1 MRIIDLYL
9 ESRLD
14 DCLLQE
20 ANLRNLYTKSVNETP
35 KIAQRGQS
43 LARKVRYFGLS
54 KDGTLNFKV
63 ASQSV
68 PGGFYYAYI
77 EAPDVIRLADVVE
90 EGDHLTEADFNR
102 LLTMKGFRVHCSDP
116 SFLYWSFQY
125 MATQGNYEVEPE
137 TRAPKRNNTLL
148 QGALCKHLVAVV
160 KNIYENKKM
169 RLDILHDIENY
180 LRMIIGWDYEDYQQL
195 NHAKQIQQQN
205 RAVKWKNKPSDYMN
219 DYFARKA
226 KNHQFLDD
234 HDIKKSLKK
243 EMNKFITTNPQ
254 ASVDDFLRSYFQMTQ
269 KAFAED
275 MQIPEDSVIDYF
287 EELGFSEKKDK
298 VIAKREQ
305 KEIVKQHVLNKPT
318 NQSGVKSNILTKDSE
333 QLTES
338 EIGRTLY
345 HCSGDKIEQF
355 DTEHFGKSSLGGT
368 TYGDGIY
375 FCSTPEDAKN
385 YSSPRKPYIYKS
397 IVNCNNV
404 ISAQEYNKILNN
416 EDKLRDYDGTVWNAK
431 ERRNIMLN
439 HNIDAV
445 DDLPSEF
452 VVFNLDCIKSVS
464 LHEII
469 RESDLWKR
477 LKPKINSGDYDER
490 CVSYWKEQIK
500 KGNHRP
506 ILVNEDGEISD
517 GNHTLTAYQEL
528 GIKPPMLYK
537 GLRKDFFAAAKAGKF
552 DGQKMIEY
560 MIDNGQATLVENET
574 KSYLTPKQAH
584 EKYLEYLE
592 GHIGNVREAVELIIK
607 CCDDD
612 DFIQEEAE
620 TLRNIASDHDKSKYE
635 EMEFM
640 PYLHHFYP
648 TRPEE
653 EQMTEEFEMAC
664 KHHIATNK
672 HHWDFWLDP
681 QTFELK
687 DISDERDYK
696 LHCVE
701 RVADWLAMAA
711 QHEEDKSIWYEM
723 NKKAMKMPE
732 WAFEFIENI
741 YKKLPDDYYLNLSY
755 KGTRGKLDE
764 KEEI

>member
-9 ESRLD
+9 ESKKNA
-14 DCLLQE
+14 LLQE
-20 ANLRNLYTKSVNETP
+20 ANLRKLYTKSVNETP
-35 KIAQRGQS
+35 KIAQKGQT
-43 LARKVRYFGLS
+43 LAGRVRYFGLS

-63 ASQSV
+63 ASQTVS
-68 PGGFYYAYI
+68 GGFYYAYI
-77 EAPDVIRLADVVE
+77 EAPDVLRLGDVIE

-102 LLTMKGFRVHCSDP
+102 LLTMNGFRIHCSDP

-125 MATQGNYEVEPE
+125 MATKGNYEIEPE

-148 QGALCKHLVAVV
+148 QGALCKHLVGVI

-169 RLDILHDIENY
+169 RLEIIHDIENY
-180 LRMIIGWDYEDYQQL
+180 LRMIMGLDYEDYQQL

-234 HDIKKSLKK
+234 HDIKKSLKR

-269 KAFAED
+269 KAFADD
-275 MQIPEDSVIDYF
+275 MKIPEDSVIDYF
-287 EELGFSEKKDK
+287 DELGFNEKKEK
-298 VIAKREQ
+298 VAAKRAQ
-305 KEIVKQHVLNKPT
+305 RNIVKSQTVSPKQNT
-318 NQSGVKSNILTKDSE
+318 NSGVKSSILTKDSE
-333 QLTES
+333 QL
-338 EIGRTLY
+338 
-345 HCSGDKIEQF
+345 H
-355 DTEHFGKSSLGGT
+355 
-368 TYGDGIY
+368 
-375 FCSTPEDAKN
+375 
-385 YSSPRKPYIYKS
+385 
-397 IVNCNNV
+397 
-404 ISAQEYNKILNN
+404 
-416 EDKLRDYDGTVWNAK
+416 
-431 ERRNIMLN
+431 
-439 HNIDAV
+439 
-445 DDLPSEF
+445 
-452 VVFNLDCIKSVS
+452 
-464 LHEII
+464 
-469 RESDLWKR
+469 ESDLWKR
-477 LKPKINSGDYDER
+477 LKPKINSGDYDEK
-490 CVSYWKEQIK
+490 CVNYWKEQIK
-500 KGNHRP
+500 QGHHRP

-537 GLRKDFFAAAKAGKF
+537 GLRKDFFAAAKAGNH

-560 MIDNGQATLVENET
+560 MIDNGQATLVETEGP
-574 KSYLTPKQAH
+574 KSYLSPKEAH
-584 EKYLEYLE
+584 IKYMEYLE
-592 GHIGNVREAVELIIK
+592 GHIGNVKEAVDLIIK

-612 DFIQEEAE
+612 EFIQEEAE
-620 TLRNIASDHDKSKYE
+620 TLRRIAADHDKSKYGE
-635 EMEFM
+635 EEFM

-648 TRPEE
+648 TSPEE
-653 EQMTEEFEMAC
+653 EKMTEEFEMAC

-687 DISDERDYK
+687 DISDEREYK
-696 LHCVE
+696 LYCVE
-701 RVADWLAMAA
+701 RVADWLAIAA
-711 QHEEDKSIWYEM
+711 QHAEDKSIWYEM
-723 NKKAMKMPE
+723 NKKAMKMPD

-741 YKKLPDDYYLNLSY
+741 YKKLPDDYYLSLSY

>member
-9 ESRLD
+9 GYKEQEK
-14 DCLLQE
+14 LQE
-20 ANLRNLYTKSVNETP
+20 ANLRQLYTKSVSETP
-35 KIAQRGQS
+35 KIAQRGQT
-43 LARKVRYFGLS
+43 LAGRVRYFGLS

-63 ASQSV
+63 ASQTI

-77 EAPDVIRLADVVE
+77 EAPDVLRLGDVIE
-90 EGDHLTEADFNR
+90 EGDHLTEADLNR
-102 LLTMKGFRVHCSDP
+102 LLTMNGFRIHCSDP

-125 MATQGNYEVEPE
+125 MATKGNYEIEPE

-148 QGALCKHLVAVV
+148 QGSLCKHLVAVV

-169 RLDILHDIENY
+169 RLEIIHDIENY
-180 LRMIIGWDYEDYQQL
+180 LRMIIGLDYEDYQQL

-234 HDIKKSLKK
+234 HDIKKSLKR

-275 MQIPEDSVIDYF
+275 MKIPEDSVIDYF
-287 EELGFSEKKDK
+287 DELGFNEKKEK
-298 VIAKREQ
+298 VNAKRAQ
-305 KEIVKQHVLNKPT
+305 RNIVKSQTVSPKQNT
-318 NQSGVKSNILTKDSE
+318 NSGVKSSILTKDSE
-333 QLTES
+333 QL
-338 EIGRTLY
+338 
-345 HCSGDKIEQF
+345 H
-355 DTEHFGKSSLGGT
+355 
-368 TYGDGIY
+368 
-375 FCSTPEDAKN
+375 
-385 YSSPRKPYIYKS
+385 
-397 IVNCNNV
+397 
-404 ISAQEYNKILNN
+404 
-416 EDKLRDYDGTVWNAK
+416 
-431 ERRNIMLN
+431 
-439 HNIDAV
+439 
-445 DDLPSEF
+445 
-452 VVFNLDCIKSVS
+452 
-464 LHEII
+464 
-469 RESDLWKR
+469 ESDLWKR
-477 LKPKINSGDYDER
+477 LKPKINSGDYDEK
-490 CVSYWKEQIK
+490 CVNYWKEQIK
-500 KGNHRP
+500 QGHHRP

-537 GLRKDFFAAAKAGKF
+537 GLRKDFFAAAKAGNH

-560 MIDNGQATLVENET
+560 MIDNGQATLVETEGP
-574 KSYLTPKQAH
+574 KSYLSPKEAH
-584 EKYLEYLE
+584 IKYMEYLE
-592 GHIGNVREAVELIIK
+592 GHIGNVKEAVDLIIK

-612 DFIQEEAE
+612 EFIQEEAE
-620 TLRNIASDHDKSKYE
+620 TLRHIAADHDKSKYE
-635 EMEFM
+635 EAEFM

-648 TRPEE
+648 TSPEE
-653 EQMTEEFEMAC
+653 EKMTEEFEMAC

-681 QTFELK
+681 QTLELRK
-687 DISDERDYK
+687 EFDERDYK

-701 RVADWLAMAA
+701 RVADWLAIAA
-711 QHEEDKSIWYEM
+711 QHDEDKSIWYEM
-723 NKKAMKMPE
+723 NKKAMKMPD

-741 YKKLPDDYYLNLSY
+741 YKKLPDDYYLSLSY

-764 KEEI
+764 REEI

>member
-9 ESRLD
+9 GYKEQEK
-14 DCLLQE
+14 LQE
-20 ANLRNLYTKSVNETP
+20 ANLRQLYTKSVSETP
-35 KIAQRGQS
+35 KIAQRGQT
-43 LARKVRYFGLS
+43 LAGRVRYFGLS

-63 ASQSV
+63 ASQTI

-77 EAPDVIRLADVVE
+77 EAPDVLRLGDVIE
-90 EGDHLTEADFNR
+90 EGDHLTEADLNR
-102 LLTMKGFRVHCSDP
+102 LLTMNGFRIHCNDP
-116 SFLYWSFQY
+116 SYLYWSFQY
-125 MATQGNYEVEPE
+125 MATKGNYEIEPE

-169 RLDILHDIENY
+169 RLEIIHDIENY
-180 LRMIIGWDYEDYQQL
+180 LRMIIGLDYEDYQQL

-275 MQIPEDSVIDYF
+275 MKIPEDSVIDYF
-287 EELGFSEKKDK
+287 DELGFNEKKEK
-298 VIAKREQ
+298 VNAKRAQ
-305 KEIVKQHVLNKPT
+305 RNIVKSQTVSPKQN
-318 NQSGVKSNILTKDSE
+318 NSGVKSSILTKDSE
-333 QLTES
+333 QLHES
-338 EIGRTLY
+338 ESGRILY
-345 HCSGDKIEQF
+345 HCSGDKIEKF
-355 DTEHFGKSSLGGT
+355 DTDHFGKSSTGGA
-368 TYGDGIY
+368 TYGDAIY
-375 FCSTPEDAKN
+375 FCATPEDAKD
-385 YSSPRKPYIYKS
+385 YSSSRKPYIYKS
-397 IVNCNNV
+397 LVDCKNV
-404 ISAQEYNKILNN
+404 ISAQEYIKILND
-416 EDKLRDYDGTVWNAK
+416 EDKLRDYDGTVWNDK

-452 VVFNLDCIKSVS
+452 AVFNLDCIKSVS
-464 LHEII
+464 LYEII
-469 RESDLWKR
+469 NESDLWKR
-477 LKPKINSGDYDER
+477 LKPKINSGDYDEK
-490 CVSYWKEQIK
+490 CVNYWKEQIK
-500 KGNHRP
+500 QGHHRP

-537 GLRKDFFAAAKAGKF
+537 GLRKDFFAAAKAGNH

-560 MIDNGQATLVENET
+560 MIDNGQATLIEKEGP
-574 KSYLTPKQAH
+574 KSYLSPKEAH
-584 EKYLEYLE
+584 IKYMEYLE
-592 GHIGNVREAVELIIK
+592 GHIGNVKEAVDLIIK
-607 CCDDD
+607 CCDDE
-612 DFIQEEAE
+612 FIQEEAE
-620 TLRNIASDHDKSKYE
+620 TLRRIAADHDKSKYGE
-635 EMEFM
+635 EEFM

-648 TRPEE
+648 TCPEE
-653 EQMTEEFEMAC
+653 EKMTEAFEMAC
-664 KHHIATNK
+664 KHHIANNK

-701 RVADWLAMAA
+701 RVADWLSIAA
-711 QHEEDKSIWYEM
+711 QHDEDKSIWYEM
-723 NKKAMKMPE
+723 NKKAMKMPD

-741 YKKLPDDYYLNLSY
+741 YKKLPDDYYLSLSY

-764 KEEI
+764 REEI